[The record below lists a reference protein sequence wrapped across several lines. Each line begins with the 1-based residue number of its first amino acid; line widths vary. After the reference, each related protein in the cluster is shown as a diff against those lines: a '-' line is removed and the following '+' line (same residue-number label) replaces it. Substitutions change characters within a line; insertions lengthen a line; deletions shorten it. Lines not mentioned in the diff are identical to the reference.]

1 MPPSNQ
7 WCAMTFTG
15 KVIKG
20 TIVLPPDVRLPEGLQ
35 LEVTI
40 PELSA
45 QTTPVPERL
54 LKFGGIIKD
63 LPPDFARNH
72 DHYIHGAPKR

>member
-1 MPPSNQ
+1 
-7 WCAMTFTG
+7 MTFTG

-20 TIVLPPDVRLPEGLQ
+20 AIVLPPHLKLPEGLQ

-40 PELSA
+40 LELP
-45 QTTPVPERL
+45 TGTPAIHERL
-54 LKFGGIIKD
+54 LKFAGIVRD
-63 LPPDFARNH
+63 LPRDFARNH

>member
-1 MPPSNQ
+1 
-7 WCAMTFTG
+7 MTFTG

-20 TIVLPPDVRLPEGLQ
+20 AIVPPADVKLPEGLQ

-40 PELSA
+40 PEWPDPKSFTHEGL
-45 QTTPVPERL
+45 T
-54 LKFGGIIKD
+54 KFAGIIKD

-72 DHYIHGAPKR
+72 DHYLHGAPKR

>member
-1 MPPSNQ
+1 
-7 WCAMTFTG
+7 MTFTG

-20 TIVLPPDVRLPEGLQ
+20 AIVPPPDVKLPDGLQ

-40 PELSA
+40 PEWPIQASF
-45 QTTPVPERL
+45 THERL
-54 LKFGGIIKD
+54 AKFAGIVRD

>member
-1 MPPSNQ
+1 
-7 WCAMTFTG
+7 MTFTG

-20 TIVLPPDVRLPEGLQ
+20 AIVLPPGIRLPEGLQ
-35 LEVTI
+35 LEVSI
-40 PELSA
+40 PELPA
-45 QTTPVPERL
+45 QTSSLQDRL
-54 LKFGGIIKD
+54 SKFAGIIQD